1 MIHNSFLVRGVVH
14 WSYTLLWTRFNSGS
28 TIDETTLCRCCWFF
42 LPLSSSSVTS
52 ICIIHDVVTRHPV
65 AANLPHSTSNFDRNE
80 IVAVF
85 EPSTSQNIITET
97 TGISLV
103 FTTYFHSKKK
113 IHHAIFTHLVSRIP
127 IDVCG
132 GGRQFYATTTT
143 TITTTTID
151 GIHNNHIWTN
161 RHPTA
166 HVRWN
171 LTRITRG

>member
-1 MIHNSFLVRGVVH
+1 MKDRNQKIENEPASQK
-14 WSYTLLWTRFNSGS
+14 T
-28 TIDETTLCRCCWFF
+28 ETTN
-42 LPLSSSSVTS
+42 V
-52 ICIIHDVVTRHPV
+52 
-65 AANLPHSTSNFDRNE
+65 
-80 IVAVF
+80 

-132 GGRQFYATTTT
+132 DGRQFYATTKT

-151 GIHNNHIWTN
+151 GIHNNNHNIWTN

-166 HVRWN
+166 HVR
-171 LTRITRG
+171 

>member
-14 WSYTLLWTRFNSGS
+14 GSYTLLWTRFNSGS
-28 TIDETTLCRCCWFF
+28 TMMRQRCVVVVDFSPVVFVIRDFNLYHSWRGDTSPSGYPLPTSKRNRCRFWTKISS
-42 LPLSSSSVTS
+42 LPVL
-52 ICIIHDVVTRHPV
+52 
-65 AANLPHSTSNFDRNE
+65 
-80 IVAVF
+80 
-85 EPSTSQNIITET
+85 
-97 TGISLV
+97 SLV

-132 GGRQFYATTTT
+132 GGRQFYPTNTT

-151 GIHNNHIWTN
+151 GIHNNHNNNTWTN

>member
-1 MIHNSFLVRGVVH
+1 MIHNSFLLRGVVH
-14 WSYTLLWTRFNSGS
+14 WSYTLLWTRFSS
-28 TIDETTLCRCCWFF
+28 DYDETTLFLFRCCWFF
-42 LPLSSSSVTS
+42 LPCL
-52 ICIIHDVVTRHPV
+52 RHPWLQFV
-65 AANLPHSTSNFDRNE
+65 SSMTWWHVIQWLQIYVHTRYRCHFWLHPT
-80 IVAVF
+80 
-85 EPSTSQNIITET
+85 STSQNIITET

-151 GIHNNHIWTN
+151 GIHNNNIWTN